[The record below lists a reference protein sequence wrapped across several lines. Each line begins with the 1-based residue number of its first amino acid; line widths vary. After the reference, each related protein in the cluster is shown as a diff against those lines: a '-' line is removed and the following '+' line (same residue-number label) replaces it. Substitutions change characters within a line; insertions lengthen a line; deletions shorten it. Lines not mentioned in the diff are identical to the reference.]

1 MLPPTI
7 FRIGLGF
14 FLVAA
19 LIGTL
24 LRWAFVEEVSWLH
37 YRYWVHAHSHV
48 AMLGWLYLALFALMV
63 RVFAGEKAW
72 KYGRLAVITGLSV
85 AGMMIAFPVEGYG
98 TWSITF
104 SVLHSLL
111 SYVFVFR
118 LWKDQKATGL
128 ARLFLQGSLIFLVV
142 STLALWSMPVILTQ
156 GLQGKA
162 IYYMAVQFYLHFQFN
177 GWFTFACLALFF
189 HWAASAGTEWPVKNG
204 RLFFL
209 LLAISCL
216 LTYALSIA
224 WSNPGPLVFGINSMG
239 VVCQLV
245 ALLYFFGG
253 LKKVHHRLRRMAD
266 GWTRVLLGV
275 AFGAFIT
282 RILIQSVVFWPA
294 VATISFTIRNF
305 VLGFIH
311 LILLGTVTF
320 FVLAYARRTGLVLLD
335 RGLATW
341 GLVLLLSGFAG
352 SEALLFLQGL
362 LIWMGQGFIP
372 FYHESLFAVSVL
384 LPLGVALI
392 LYAQFL
398 PKNNPP
404 AREAISVPDTR
415 QHS

>member
-48 AMLGWLYLALFALMV
+48 AMLGWLYLGLFALMV
-63 RVFAGEKAW
+63 RVFAGEKARN
-72 KYGRLAVITGLSV
+72 YGLLAGMTGLSV

-142 STLALWSMPVILTQ
+142 STLALWSMPIIMTQ

-177 GWFTFACLALFF
+177 GWFTFACFALFF
-189 HWAASAGTEWPVKNG
+189 HWASRAGTEWPVKNG

-224 WSNPGPLVFGINSMG
+224 WSNPGPVVFGI
-239 VVCQLV
+239 
-245 ALLYFFGG
+245 
-253 LKKVHHRLRRMAD
+253 
-266 GWTRVLLGV
+266 
-275 AFGAFIT
+275 
-282 RILIQSVVFWPA
+282 
-294 VATISFTIRNF
+294 
-305 VLGFIH
+305 
-311 LILLGTVTF
+311 
-320 FVLAYARRTGLVLLD
+320 
-335 RGLATW
+335 
-341 GLVLLLSGFAG
+341 
-352 SEALLFLQGL
+352 
-362 LIWMGQGFIP
+362 
-372 FYHESLFAVSVL
+372 
-384 LPLGVALI
+384 
-392 LYAQFL
+392 
-398 PKNNPP
+398 
-404 AREAISVPDTR
+404 
-415 QHS
+415 

>member
-1 MLPPTI
+1 
-7 FRIGLGF
+7 
-14 FLVAA
+14 
-19 LIGTL
+19 
-24 LRWAFVEEVSWLH
+24 
-37 YRYWVHAHSHV
+37 
-48 AMLGWLYLALFALMV
+48 
-63 RVFAGEKAW
+63 
-72 KYGRLAVITGLSV
+72 
-85 AGMMIAFPVEGYG
+85 
-98 TWSITF
+98 
-104 SVLHSLL
+104 
-111 SYVFVFR
+111 
-118 LWKDQKATGL
+118 
-128 ARLFLQGSLIFLVV
+128 
-142 STLALWSMPVILTQ
+142 
-156 GLQGKA
+156 
-162 IYYMAVQFYLHFQFN
+162 
-177 GWFTFACLALFF
+177 
-189 HWAASAGTEWPVKNG
+189 AGTEWPVKNG

-224 WSNPGPLVFGINSMG
+224 WSNPGPVVFGINSMG

-253 LKKVHHRLRRMAD
+253 LNKVHHRLRQMAD

-335 RGLATW
+335 RGIATW

-362 LIWMGQGFIP
+362 LIWMGQGFLP

-392 LYAQFL
+392 LCAQFL
-398 PKNNPP
+398 PRNSPS
-404 AREAISVPDTR
+404 AREAVSIPDNR